1 MGDETILQ
9 FLARY
14 GSALSEGDLVVIA
27 DSWEPPALVLA
38 DEATMPVAEIGEVQA
53 FFSQAVEWY
62 RAQGLMATRPTLG
75 GVQRLGERLTAV
87 DVAWSAVDADGVEK
101 SRERSHYILR
111 RGVDGRY
118 RIKVALTVAEPP
130 GSA

>member
-1 MGDETILQ
+1 MSDETVLH
-9 FLARY
+9 FMERY
-14 GSALSEGDLVVIA
+14 GRALSEGDLVAIT

-38 DEATMPVAEIGEVQA
+38 DEATMPVDEAGEVQA

-75 GVQRLGERLTAV
+75 RVQRLGERLTAV

-101 SRERSHYILR
+101 ARERSHYILR
-111 RGVDGRY
+111 RGADNRY
-118 RIKVALTVAEPP
+118 RIKVALTVVEATT
-130 GSA
+130 

>member
-1 MGDETILQ
+1 MSDAAILQ
-9 FLARY
+9 FLERY
-14 GSALSEGDLVVIA
+14 GHALSEGDLAAIA
-27 DSWEPPALVLA
+27 DSWEPPALGLA
-38 DEATMPVAEIGEVQA
+38 DEASMPVGEIGEVQA

-111 RGVDGRY
+111 RGVDDRY
-118 RIKVALTVAEPP
+118 RIKVALTVVEPT
-130 GSA
+130 G